1 MNTTVVAFRGGLLHC
16 LRDPGDGAA
25 SDAVQYYEDGVLLVR
40 DGHVVEAGNARD
52 VLTRVPADAQ
62 VRDYSGK
69 LLLPGFV
76 DCHIHYPQTDVIAS
90 YGEQLLEWLE
100 RYAFP
105 AERRFEDPRYARE
118 VASFFLDELLR
129 NGTTTAV
136 VLGTVHPQSVEA
148 IFEASRARGL
158 RMIAGK
164 VLMDRNC
171 PDELRD
177 TAQGGYEESRAL
189 IERWHGRDR
198 LLYAVT
204 PRFAPTSSVEQL
216 RRAGQLVEEF
226 PDVYLHTHLAEN
238 RNEVAWVAELFP
250 ASRGYLDVYAGFG
263 LVRRRSV
270 FAHCIHLGDA
280 DCRLMAERGAMAAF
294 CPSSNLFLGSG
305 LFDLRRARERGIAVG
320 LGTDVGAGT
329 SFSMLRTMQE
339 AYKVAQLGGQ
349 TLSPYRALYLATLG
363 GARALDLGDRIGNFE
378 AGKEADFAVIDPA
391 ATPLLERRLRYA
403 RDLPEKLFALIMLG
417 DDRSVAA
424 TYAMGREV
432 HRVDPAIRSPGSAP
446 TP

>member
-1 MNTTVVAFRGGLLHC
+1 MNTTTVAFRGSLLHY
-16 LRDPGDGAA
+16 LRDPGAGAA
-25 SDAVQYYEDGVLLVR
+25 ADAVQYHEDGALVVR
-40 DGHVVEAGNARD
+40 DGLVLEAGNARD
-52 VLTRVPADAQ
+52 VLARLPADAE
-62 VRDYSGK
+62 VTDYSGK

-76 DCHIHYPQTDVIAS
+76 DAHIHYPQTDMIAS

-100 RYAFP
+100 RYTFP
-105 AERRFEDPRYARE
+105 TERRFEDPGHAAA
-118 VASFFLDELLR
+118 VAEFFLEELLR

-136 VLGTVHPQSVEA
+136 VLGTVHPQSVDA
-148 IFEASRARGL
+148 IFEAARTRGL

-171 PDELRD
+171 PEYLRD
-177 TAQGGYEESRAL
+177 TPARGYAESRAL

-204 PRFAPTSSVEQL
+204 PRFAPTSSAEQL
-216 RRAGQLVEEF
+216 RRAGELVEEF

-238 RNEVAWVAELFP
+238 RAEVAWVAELFP
-250 ASRGYLDVYAGFG
+250 SSRSYLDVYAGFG
-263 LVRRRSV
+263 LVRPRSV

-280 DCRLMAERGAMAAF
+280 DRELMAERRALAAF
-294 CPSSNLFLGSG
+294 CPTANLFLGSG
-305 LFDLRRARERGIAVG
+305 LFDLRRAGERGMAVG
-320 LGTDVGAGT
+320 IGTDVGGGT
-329 SFSMLRTMQE
+329 SFSMLRTLQE

-363 GARALDLGDRIGNFE
+363 GARGLDLDDKIGNFE
-378 AGKEADFAVIDPA
+378 VGKEADFVVIDLA
-391 ATPLLERRLRYA
+391 ATPLLERRLRCA

-417 DDRSVAA
+417 DDRAIAA

-432 HRVDPAIRSPGSAP
+432 YSAIGVP
-446 TP
+446 